1 VKLDPD
7 IVKVKFLVNKFDK
20 EIFGSRQ
27 FKIIFH
33 EKGAVY
39 LSGGDLMELT
49 DSRNELNL
57 FFEPYEREE
66 VEKDRSTIKIVR
78 SSQQGSF
85 TSRSEFLEEE
95 KREASPGDRYS
106 PTSSNK
112 S

>member
-1 VKLDPD
+1 MKLDPD

-27 FKIIFH
+27 FKIIFR

-57 FFEPYEREE
+57 FFETYEREE
-66 VEKDRSTIKIVR
+66 VENNRSTIKIVR